1 MFRLCNREPGNN
13 FRQILTAPLSGR
25 PHLLFDRPS
34 WRSQHIYSLWRPH
47 RHGNFLLP
55 TSNDGFLRATVRSDW
70 MTVVWDWVEMEGKNT
85 GGGNTAVVG
94 VKDKRG
100 SLFLDIYSDIWDLL
114 RLWNIFSEFINW
126 MTTLQHHLSSMNQQA
141 FKAHK
146 AQIHSIRM
154 RELDLYTLQL
164 ASAATR
170 WHSQW
175 EKRRCFTFKVFAS
188 DTNTTT
194 TTLHRSR
201 GGRFLSCSSLTI
213 FRVHQLCLVCSMF
226 GRGARSTNL

>member
-146 AQIHSIRM
+146 STNPFHSDAR
-154 RELDLYTLQL
+154 
-164 ASAATR
+164 
-170 WHSQW
+170 
-175 EKRRCFTFKVFAS
+175 
-188 DTNTTT
+188 
-194 TTLHRSR
+194 
-201 GGRFLSCSSLTI
+201 
-213 FRVHQLCLVCSMF
+213 
-226 GRGARSTNL
+226 ARSLYAAAGLCGDPLTFTVREEEMFHFQSVR